1 MNTGREAGFR
11 GFGMKIT
18 LPDYIVIG
26 ILFNALLLGG
36 CGGGSKDSTGVTVSA
51 TITPTYNAV
60 STTSVDAVQDTCVS
74 GSSTQAEYFADHG
87 ATVSISARLINPGN
101 IIKDMTVYIDRYTID
116 YTRNADSPSAPPI
129 QADSREMALSFMVS
143 GDSTVSVETS
153 ATFVDLVRKNKYLAD
168 MQSGAYQSS
177 PGYLNNYIAA
187 YTFEGHSKN
196 GVSFTVTAQ
205 SAFQIGSF
213 NYCPA
218 GYNPL

>member
-1 MNTGREAGFR
+1 
-11 GFGMKIT
+11 MKKT
-18 LPDYIVIG
+18 LPYYLIIG

-36 CGGGSKDSTGVTVSA
+36 CGGGSKDSPGVTVNA

-101 IIKDMTVYIDRYTID
+101 IIKDMTVSIDRYTID
-116 YTRNADSPSAPPI
+116 YNSSADSPGAPPI
-129 QADSREMALSFMVS
+129 EADSREMALSFLVS
-143 GDSTVSVETS
+143 GSSTVSVETS
-153 ATFVDLVRKNKYLAD
+153 ATFVDLVRKSKYLAD
-168 MQSGAYQSS
+168 LQSGVYQSS
-177 PGYLNNYIAA
+177 PGDLNNYIAT
-187 YTFEGHSKN
+187 YTFQGHSEN
-196 GVSFTVTAQ
+196 GVSFEVAAQ
-205 SAFQIGSF
+205 STFQIGSF

>member
-1 MNTGREAGFR
+1 
-11 GFGMKIT
+11 MKMTHPYYMI
-18 LPDYIVIG
+18 IG

-36 CGGGSKDSTGVTVSA
+36 CGGGSKDSPGVTVNA

-101 IIKDMTVYIDRYTID
+101 IIKDMTVSIDRYTIN
-116 YTRNADSPSAPPI
+116 YNSSADSPGAPLI
-129 QADSREMALSFMVS
+129 QADSREMALSFLVS
-143 GDSTVSVETS
+143 GASTVSVETS

-168 MQSGAYQSS
+168 LQSGVYQSS
-177 PGYLNNYIAA
+177 PGDLNNYIAS
-187 YTFEGHSKN
+187 YTFEGHSEN
-196 GVSFTVTAQ
+196 GVSFTVAAQ
-205 SAFQIGSF
+205 STFQIGSF

-218 GYNPL
+218 GYNPQ

>member
-1 MNTGREAGFR
+1 
-11 GFGMKIT
+11 MKMT
-18 LPDYIVIG
+18 LPYYMLIG

-36 CGGGSKDSTGVTVSA
+36 CGGGSKDSPGVTVSA

-60 STTSVDAVQDTCVS
+60 NTTSVDAVQDTCVS

-101 IIKDMTVYIDRYTID
+101 IIKEMNVSLDRYTIN
-116 YTRNADSPSAPPI
+116 YNSTADSPGAPPI
-129 QADSREMALSFMVS
+129 EVDSREMTLNFLVS
-143 GDSTVSVETS
+143 GASSVSVETS

-168 MQSGAYQSS
+168 LQSGVYQSS
-177 PGYLNNYIAA
+177 PGDLNNYIAT
-187 YTFEGHSKN
+187 YTIEGHSEN
-196 GVSFTVTAQ
+196 GVHFAITAQ

-218 GYNPL
+218 GYNPQ